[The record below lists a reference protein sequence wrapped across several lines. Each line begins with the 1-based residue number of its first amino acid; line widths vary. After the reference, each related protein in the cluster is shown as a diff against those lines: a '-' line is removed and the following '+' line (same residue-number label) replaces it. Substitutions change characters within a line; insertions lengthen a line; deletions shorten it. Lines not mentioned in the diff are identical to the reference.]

1 MVALMLDEDP
11 SLTPDEVKFRV
22 IATGS
27 PVPGSDAPA
36 IDVFGATFTTME
48 GSVNGEALPNEFI
61 DPETGRIMEDSILW
75 RSILWRSILWRSIL
89 WRSILWS
96 R

>member
-1 MVALMLDEDP
+1 
-11 SLTPDEVKFRV
+11 
-22 IATGS
+22 
-27 PVPGSDAPA
+27 
-36 IDVFGATFTTME
+36 ME
-48 GSVNGEALPNEFI
+48 GAANGEALPNEFI
-61 DPETGRIMEDSILW
+61 DPETGMILEDSILW

>member
-1 MVALMLDEDP
+1 MLDEEP

-22 IATGS
+22 MVTGA
-27 PVPGSDAPA
+27 PMPGSDAPA
-36 IDVFGATFTTME
+36 IDAFETTFTALIGTA
-48 GSVNGEALPNEFI
+48 NGGALPNEFI
-61 DPETGRIMEDSILW
+61 DPETGLILEDSILW
-75 RSILWRSILWRSIL
+75 RSILWRSILWRNIL